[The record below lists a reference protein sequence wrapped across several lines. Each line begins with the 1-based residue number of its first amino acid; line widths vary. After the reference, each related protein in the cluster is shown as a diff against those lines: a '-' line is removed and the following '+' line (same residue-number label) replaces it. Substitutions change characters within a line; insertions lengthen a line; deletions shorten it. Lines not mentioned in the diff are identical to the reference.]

1 MRTYLQT
8 LVDFYPVTDNQEA
21 VLTLLDYVANHLKRA
36 GMKVERLSYDGINSL
51 YASTTGLK
59 HSKLLLQGHI
69 DVVPGKQSFRE
80 VKGTLYGRGVFDMLF
95 ATASFMQLIDDIGQ
109 DLAKYD
115 LAIMLTGDEEHGG
128 MSGVAKILEDG
139 YTTDVCIL
147 PDAGDGFGTL
157 SIGAKGVYHAKI
169 KINGRSHHGSRPWE
183 GDGAAGKLVKFLT
196 ELSSLFDT
204 SDKDNSTLTVSM
216 LEAGETLNQGPS
228 SAVAGIDI
236 RYKDKADLECIIKGL
251 KQLLKEFDGQI
262 DYLHTGSD
270 FQLDTDNPLVRQ
282 FIELY
287 QREIGREVTFMRAHG
302 SSDARFFS
310 EKDMPVIMLR
320 PDGGGAHG
328 DNEWL
333 SASSYEQFYTL
344 LKKYTLVS
352 AKK

>member
-1 MRTYLQT
+1 
-8 LVDFYPVTDNQEA
+8 
-21 VLTLLDYVANHLKRA
+21 
-36 GMKVERLSYDGINSL
+36 L
-51 YASTTGLK
+51 YASTTGSK
-59 HSKLLLQGHI
+59 HSKVLLQGHV
-69 DVVPGKQSFRE
+69 DVVPGKQPFRE
-80 VKGTLYGRGVFDMLF
+80 AEGKLYGRGVFDMLF
-95 ATASFMQLIDDIGQ
+95 ATASFMQLIDDIGP
-109 DLAKYD
+109 DLEKYD

-128 MSGVAKILEDG
+128 MSGVAKILDDG

-157 SIGAKGVYHAKI
+157 SVGAKGVYHAKI
-169 KINGRSHHGSRPWE
+169 KINGQSHHGSRPWE
-183 GDGAAGKLVKFLT
+183 GDGAAAKLVEFLAQ
-196 ELSSLFDT
+196 LSLLFDT
-204 SDKDNSTLTVSM
+204 SDRDNSTLTISM
-216 LEAGETLNQGPS
+216 LQAGETLNQGPS

-236 RYKDKADLECIIKGL
+236 RYKNRNDLERITKGL
-251 KQLLKEFDGQI
+251 KQLLKEFNGDI
-262 DYLHTGSD
+262 EYLHTGSN

-287 QREIGREVTFMRAHG
+287 QSEIGREVTFMRAHG

-310 EKDMPVIMLR
+310 EKNMPVIMLR

-333 SASSYEQFYTL
+333 SATSYERFYTL